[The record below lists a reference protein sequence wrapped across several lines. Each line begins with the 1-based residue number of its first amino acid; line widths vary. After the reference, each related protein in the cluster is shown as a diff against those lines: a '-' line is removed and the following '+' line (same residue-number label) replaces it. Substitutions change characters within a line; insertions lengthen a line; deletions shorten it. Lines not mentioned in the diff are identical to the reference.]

1 MTGVTRL
8 GVGIGLVGR
17 RAEIAALASALD
29 RARAGTP
36 AAVLLSGE
44 AGVGKSRLVAEA
56 VARARGAGFA
66 VLSGR
71 CLDTAESALPYLPFT
86 EVVATIAQGHPGLVT
101 EHVALRHLLPG
112 APARGTPGGSDR
124 DMGQL
129 QVFDA
134 VLSVLDTLT
143 AATPVLLVL
152 EDLHW
157 ADRSSRDLLVFL
169 LSRLDTQRLTVL
181 ATYRSD
187 DLHRRHPLRA
197 VLSELVRLPAVER
210 VELGPLG
217 EADALEL
224 VRLLADGTLAAPLL
238 HSVARRS
245 EGNAFFAEELVSAC
259 SDGLPHSLM
268 EVLLSRVEQLPAA
281 ARRLLRVAAVA
292 GRQVRHDQL
301 AAVAG
306 LSVDELEQAL
316 REAVNHHV
324 LVAEPDGSSGSDGYV
339 FRHALLREAIHH
351 DLLPGERSRLHAAFA
366 ALLADPSTPD
376 EPGRAAMLA
385 HHAFA
390 AHDLPGALAASV
402 RAAREAD
409 DREAPAE
416 VLLHAER
423 ALELWSAVPDAE
435 SVAGAPEHKLTR
447 MAAWAASSTGDP
459 DRGSAL
465 GRRAL
470 ELAEQRDDP
479 RLTAKLRLRY
489 AMRLIER
496 GDDHREARVAV
507 QQAMEVFAAEPASAD
522 LAWCHA
528 VLARAH
534 FRYDEFADATREA
547 ELALATAGARPESDS
562 FAHAAGADALV
573 TLAGCEEYAGRPE
586 QARGR
591 LAVARTLARRA
602 GEMGPELRTYT
613 GVGFSLLEQGRY
625 AEAAAELA
633 AGEERAAAAG
643 LRWSSPGL
651 DVRVAHVVARFLE
664 GDWDAAEAAADLAG
678 AAVSAR
684 VSARLVGAGLLVA
697 AARGRFGTVLR
708 RDAELGGEPPTGD
721 VRAVLFVGVATVEVA
736 LWQQR
741 PDDAVAR
748 AAATRAAIDA
758 IEPFALGGIALLAL
772 GVAAHAARAAA
783 GAGPADEVAA
793 ARQLVALAEE
803 TARRGMPRGN
813 GLGPEG
819 RAWLDRVR
827 AELTRLTGPDPA
839 AWTVVVDAFG
849 VEGPHGYRRAYAL
862 MRRAEARLAVG
873 EPGAAV
879 DLRTAHRAAARL
891 RAVPLLGAVTALAAR
906 AGIPVDADAPAVT
919 GPDVLT
925 PRERGVLEQVAHG
938 HTNRQVGA
946 ALFISEKTVSVHLSR
961 VMAKLGASSRTEAV
975 SIAYARGLL
984 VPTPQVPA

>member
-1 MTGVTRL
+1 MTDVTRL

-17 RAEIAALASALD
+17 RAEIAALAAALD
-29 RARAGTP
+29 RARASTP

-56 VARARGAGFA
+56 VARARAAGFA

-86 EVVATIAQGHPGLVT
+86 EVVGTIAAVYPDLAT
-101 EHVALRHLLPG
+101 EHTALRHLLPG
-112 APARGTPGGSDR
+112 APTRGAPGGSDR

-134 VLSVLDTLT
+134 VLSVLDALT
-143 AATPVLLVL
+143 ASTPVLLIL

-169 LSRLDTQRLTVL
+169 LSRLGAQRLMVL

-217 EADALEL
+217 EADALAL
-224 VRLLADGTLAAPLL
+224 VRLLADGTLSAPLL

-245 EGNAFFAEELVSAC
+245 EGNAFFAEELVSAA

-268 EVLLSRVEQLPAA
+268 EVLLSRVEQLPAEA
-281 ARRLLRVAAVA
+281 QRLLRVAAVA

-324 LVAEPDGSSGSDGYV
+324 LVAEPDGPSGSDGYV

-366 ALLADPSTPD
+366 AVLADPATAD

-402 RAAREAD
+402 QAAREAD

-416 VLLHAER
+416 LLLHAER

-435 SVAGAPEHKLTR
+435 AVAGAPEYKLTR

-470 ELAEQRDDP
+470 ELAEQRGDP
-479 RLTAKLRLRY
+479 ELTASLRLKY
-489 AMRLIER
+489 AMRLIEH
-496 GDDHREARVAV
+496 GNDIPGARRAA
-507 QQAMEVFAAEPASAD
+507 QQAMEVFACGPPTGN

-534 FRYDEFADATREA
+534 YRYDEFADATREA
-547 ELALATAGARPESDS
+547 ESAVATAGALPDSDS

-586 QARGR
+586 QARSR

-602 GEMGPELRTYT
+602 CEVGPELRTYSA
-613 GVGFSLLEQGRY
+613 VGFSLIEEGRY

-633 AGEERAAAAG
+633 SGEDRAAATG
-643 LRWSSPGL
+643 LRWSTPGI
-651 DVRVAHVVARFLE
+651 DIRVAHVVARFLD

-678 AAVSAR
+678 AAVPAR
-684 VSARLVGAGLLVA
+684 VSARLVAAGLLVA
-697 AARGRFGTVLR
+697 AARGRFDTVQR
-708 RDAELGGEPPTGD
+708 RDAELGGELPSGD
-721 VRAVLFVGVATVEVA
+721 LRAALFLGIAAMEVA
-736 LWQQR
+736 LWQNR

-748 AAATRAAIDA
+748 AAATRAAINA
-758 IEPFALGGIALLAL
+758 LEPFALGGIAVLGL
-772 GVAAHAARAAA
+772 GVAAHVARAAS
-783 GAGPADEVAA
+783 GADHAAEVAG
-793 ARQLVALAEE
+793 ARQLVGLAEE
-803 TARRGMPRGN
+803 TASRGLPRGN
-813 GLGPEG
+813 RLGPEG
-819 RAWLDRVR
+819 RAWLHRTR

-839 AWTVVVDAFG
+839 AWTVVVDAFA

-873 EPGAAV
+873 EPGAAE
-879 DLRTAHRAAARL
+879 DLRTAHHTAARL
-891 RAVPLLGAVTALAAR
+891 RAVPLLGAVAALAAR
-906 AGIPVDADAPAVT
+906 GGIPVDAAAPAVA

-946 ALFISEKTVSVHLSR
+946 VLFISEKTVSVHLSR

-975 SIAYARGLL
+975 SIAYSRGLL
-984 VPTPQVPA
+984 IPQVPA